1 MKLTL
6 FSDDKLIFDV
16 LKREFSDILISKS
29 LESINDSNIIIFDT
43 LDKEKILSYLN
54 KIDDKNNKLIININ
68 DFLLEKVNNIIKPFR
83 IGSLVDK
90 ISDFY
95 KYFNKNI
102 FILPIGTINKNR
114 RTLTVKGKVIRFTE
128 KELELL
134 VKINNDSKTREELL
148 SIVWCSKS
156 FENNVL
162 ETTIYNVRQKLLQNE
177 IEDFIV
183 CENGAYS
190 VSLK

>member
-95 KYFNKNI
+95 KYFNENI

-114 RTLTVKGKVIRFTE
+114 RTLTVKGKVIQFTE

-134 VKINNDSKTREELL
+134 VQINNDSKTREELL

>member
-43 LDKEKILSYLN
+43 LDKEKILSCLN

-95 KYFNKNI
+95 KYFNENI

-114 RTLTVKGKVIRFTE
+114 RTLTVKGKVIQFTE

-134 VKINNDSKTREELL
+134 VQINNDSKTREELL

>member
-68 DFLLEKVNNIIKPFR
+68 DFLLEKVNNIVKPFR

-134 VKINNDSKTREELL
+134 VQINNDSKTREELL

>member
-54 KIDDKNNKLIININ
+54 KIYDKNNKLIININ
-68 DFLLEKVNNIIKPFR
+68 DFLLEKVENIIKPFR
-83 IGSLVDK
+83 IGSLVNK

-95 KYFNKNI
+95 KYFNENI

-114 RTLTVKGKVIRFTE
+114 RTLTVKGKVIQFTE

-134 VKINNDSKTREELL
+134 VQINNDSKTREELL